1 MSLRAEALCR
11 RYPTGGGLHPLT
23 LCIEAGAQV
32 ALIGPNGAGK
42 STAFRVLAGQE
53 QADAGRVWLGDRELT
68 ALPLHRRVRAG
79 LGYLPQGASVLPR
92 LTARANLELGLP
104 RSERHTAPERL
115 AAAGLAAVADRRAG
129 SLSGG
134 ERRRLELERTLA
146 LSPRAV
152 LLDEPFAGV
161 DPAAVQALRDRLRRA
176 VAAGVALL
184 WTDHRVQ
191 IALDDCDEVLVLI
204 DGWIIARGPPAV
216 VARNVDARAALLDA
230 L

>member
-11 RYPTGGGLHPLT
+11 RYATGGGLHPLT
-23 LCIEAGAQV
+23 LRIEQGTQV

-42 STAFRVLAGQE
+42 STAFRLLAGQE
-53 QADAGRVWLGDRELT
+53 RADAGRVWLGDRELT

-79 LGYLPQGASVLPR
+79 LGYLPQEASVLPR
-92 LTARANLELGLP
+92 LTARANLALGLS
-104 RSERHTAPERL
+104 RSERHTAGERL
-115 AAAGLAAVADRRAG
+115 AAAGLASIADRRAG

-146 LSPRAV
+146 LGPRAV

-161 DPAAVQALRDRLRRA
+161 DPVAVMALRERLRRA

-191 IALDDCDEVLVLI
+191 IALDDCDEVIVLRE
-204 DGWIIARGPPAV
+204 GGVIARGPPAV
-216 VARNVDARAALLDA
+216 IARDAAARSTLLDA
-230 L
+230 R